1 MTVTHLT
8 IVVASD
14 KRALKAE
21 ARALVAELPIEVLA
35 PSEVLDN
42 YPGAPFEGDDLEA
55 YAVHRARHLAEHAQL
70 VTVAE
75 AAGLEVASL
84 GGRPGVRSP
93 RFAREGATDAENN
106 AELLRRLDEMTGE
119 DRRAQFRSVLAVV
132 DPYRPGEPLVVEATC
147 PGRIARK
154 PSGAGGFGYD
164 SLFIVDGVEGDRTL
178 AELTEEETERVSHRH
193 QALRLLA
200 APLDA
205 LLRQRLAEAHQILSG
220 QYEPPPSSQRW

>member
-1 MTVTHLT
+1 MPATHLSL
-8 IVVASD
+8 VVASD

-21 ARALVAELPIEVLA
+21 VRALVAELPVEVLA
-35 PSEVLDN
+35 PSDVIDQ
-42 YPGAPFEGDDLEA
+42 YPGAPYEGDDLEA
-55 YAVHRARHLAEHAQL
+55 YAIHRARHLAGEAQL
-70 VTVAE
+70 ITVAE

-132 DPYRPGEPLVVEATC
+132 DPYRPAEPLVVEAIC
-147 PGRIARK
+147 PGRVARK

-164 SLFIVDGVEGDRTL
+164 PLFIVDGVDGDRTL
-178 AELTEEETERVSHRH
+178 AELSEEESARVSHRH

-200 APLDA
+200 SPLDA
-205 LLRQRLAEAHQILSG
+205 LLRQRLAESHQVVSG
-220 QYEPPPSSQRW
+220 QYEPPPSSQHR

>member
-119 DRRAQFRSVLAVV
+119 DRRAQFRCVLAVV
-132 DPYRPGEPLVVEATC
+132 DPYRPEDPLVVEATC
-147 PGRIARK
+147 PGCIARK

-164 SLFIVDGVEGDRTL
+164 PLFIVDGVEGDRTL